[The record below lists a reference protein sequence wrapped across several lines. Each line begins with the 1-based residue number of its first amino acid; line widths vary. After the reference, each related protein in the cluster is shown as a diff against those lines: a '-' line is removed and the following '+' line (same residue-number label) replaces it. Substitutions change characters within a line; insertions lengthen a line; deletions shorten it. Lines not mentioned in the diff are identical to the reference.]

1 MPNSDEVAVST
12 RIVESVAAAEGVDPL
27 SLSPP
32 LGDVLDVGALDALCE
47 EGSDVTVSFVAWGH
61 HITVDGDRISVGERR
76 VRSAAAD

>member
-47 EGSDVTVSFVAWGH
+47 ERSDVTVSFVAWGH
-61 HITVDGDRISVGERR
+61 RITVDGDRISVGERR

>member
-12 RIVESVAAAEGVDPL
+12 RIEESVAAAEGVDPL

-47 EGSDVTVSFVAWGH
+47 EGSDVTVSFVAWGR